1 MPTQEAHE
9 NEGHHHVESVV
20 PGRENAFPEDRKQPE
35 LDQVRRNRNR
45 ARGLDFARRALGRQL
60 RPPGDELKALAGDPG
75 EPDETL
81 PREEER
87 FWGMVGMRAWAKL
100 A

>member
-1 MPTQEAHE
+1 TQEAHE
-9 NEGHHHVESVV
+9 DEGHRHVEGVV

-45 ARGLDFARRALGRQL
+45 ARGLDLARRALGRQL
-60 RPPGDELKALAGDPG
+60 RPPGDEIKVPAGAPV

-81 PREEER
+81 PREEGGLI
-87 FWGMVGMRAWAKL
+87 GMVGMRAWAKL